1 MATDPVSVPGDV
13 PARELGP
20 GEWAIVALLAEQP
33 IHGWALIQK
42 LKPEG
47 EIGAV
52 WSLARPAVYRALEQ
66 LQQRGL
72 IEPDGLQRGERGPYR
87 MVFRTTPEGRA
98 ALDAWLAAPVEH
110 VREIRWL
117 FLLKL
122 VLAARAGIDREP
134 MIRAQRA
141 VLLPSVAA
149 LEAKL
154 GEGGEAEE
162 IYVRFR
168 LDATRAVLHFL
179 DDLLEQGVER
189 GGSAAKASTA
199 RARSKRR

>member
-1 MATDPVSVPGDV
+1 MATDPVSVAGDV
-13 PARELGP
+13 PAKELGP

-33 IHGWALIQK
+33 IHGWGLVQK

-52 WSLARPAVYRALEQ
+52 WSLPRPAVYRSLDQ
-66 LQQRGL
+66 LQQHGL
-72 IEPDGLQRGERGPYR
+72 IEPDRLERSERGPYR
-87 MVFRTTPEGRA
+87 MVFRTTRQGRA

-134 MIRAQRA
+134 LIRAQRA
-141 VLLPSVAA
+141 VLSPALAA
-149 LEAKL
+149 LEARL
-154 GEGGEAEE
+154 GQGTPPRRSTCASGS
-162 IYVRFR
+162 
-168 LDATRAVLHFL
+168 TR
-179 DDLLEQGVER
+179 R
-189 GGSAAKASTA
+189 GLS
-199 RARSKRR
+199 

>member
-1 MATDPVSVPGDV
+1 MSSPEETPEKAV
-13 PARELGP
+13 GP
-20 GEWAIVALLAEQP
+20 GEWAIIALLAEQP
-33 IHGWALIQK
+33 IHGWGLIQK

-52 WSLARPAVYRALEQ
+52 WSLPRPAVYRSLEL

-72 IEPDGLQRGERGPYR
+72 IEPDGLERSERGPYR
-87 MVFRTTPEGRA
+87 IVFQTTRKGRA
-98 ALDAWLAAPVEH
+98 ALKAWLAAPVGH

-141 VLLPSVAA
+141 VLEPSVVA
-149 LEAKL
+149 LEKKL
-154 GEGGEAEE
+154 DQGSEAEQ

-168 LDATRAVLHFL
+168 LDTTRAVLHFL
-179 DDLLEQGVER
+179 DDLLEQDVDIAPT
-189 GGSAAKASTA
+189 SASRRRAST
-199 RARSKRR
+199 RR

>member
-1 MATDPVSVPGDV
+1 MAAPEE
-13 PARELGP
+13 RELGP
-20 GEWAIVALLAEQP
+20 GEWAIVGLIAEQP
-33 IHGWALIQK
+33 QHGWSLIQK
-42 LKPEG
+42 LKPDG

-52 WSLARPAVYRALEQ
+52 WSLPRPSVYRALET

-72 IEPDGLQRGERGPYR
+72 IEESRLERGERGPYR
-87 MVFRTTPEGRA
+87 MVFQTTRQGRA
-98 ALDAWLAAPVEH
+98 ALKAWLAAPVEH

-141 VLLPSVAA
+141 VLEPSVAA
-149 LEAKL
+149 LEEKL
-154 GEGGEAEE
+154 GQGSEAED

-168 LDATRAVLHFL
+168 LDTTRAVLHFL
-179 DDLLEQGVER
+179 DDLLEQGVDTA
-189 GGSAAKASTA
+189 SSTA
-199 RARSKRR
+199 SKRRVSSRAARG